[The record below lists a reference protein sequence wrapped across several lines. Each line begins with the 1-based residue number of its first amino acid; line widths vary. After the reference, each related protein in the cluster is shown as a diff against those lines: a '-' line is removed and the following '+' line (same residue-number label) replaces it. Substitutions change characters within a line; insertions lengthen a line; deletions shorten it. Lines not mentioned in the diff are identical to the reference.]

1 MQFPIPLL
9 LCYPCVGV
17 RGVVLFIDRAAWRDN
32 VDIGDT
38 QLLKQLLDSNGFDS
52 NRLLEEANTQ
62 PIKSMLFRNNAR
74 LAGMIGSCMC
84 VCGRNVH
91 YLSYNLLLY
100 NL

>member
-1 MQFPIPLL
+1 M
-9 LCYPCVGV
+9 VS
-17 RGVVLFIDRAAWRDN
+17 FIDRAAWRDN

-74 LAGMIGSCMC
+74 LAGMVGSC

-91 YLSYNLLLY
+91 SYLLFGLQSELRLLMSHFVLPSYHHGS
-100 NL
+100 